1 MTTDQVNE
9 LALQSA
15 ELIRQFLEGQGV
27 SSEVVVVI
35 APRHDPR
42 AVCTGST
49 ADEEAMNTMLSRSMT
64 RMDPEDERF

>member
-1 MTTDQVNE
+1 MTTDQVHE

-35 APRHDPR
+35 APRYDPR

-64 RMDPEDERF
+64 RTDPEDERF

>member
-1 MTTDQVNE
+1 MTTEEVHE

-35 APRHDPR
+35 APRYDPR

-49 ADEEAMNTMLSRSMT
+49 ADEEAMNTMLTRSMT
-64 RMDPEDERF
+64 RLDPEDERF